1 MHRLEAALSPD
12 ALPGAPQNS
21 RCLIR
26 LPDLV
31 AYCNRKHRFQMH
43 RLEAALNMDALL
55 GSARDYFER
64 VTREYHAAK
73 GPGGGPCQRR
83 DVEARIAQY

>member
-1 MHRLEAALSPD
+1 
-12 ALPGAPQNS
+12 
-21 RCLIR
+21 
-26 LPDLV
+26 
-31 AYCNRKHRFQMH
+31 MH